1 MPVCVERAFMPTR
14 LQLPHNPKRVG
25 DKCPPYPLPKSL
37 FFPQPKGS
45 LKTIS
50 PRFQAAF

>member
-1 MPVCVERAFMPTR
+1 MS
-14 LQLPHNPKRVG
+14 LQLQTPHSTKRVG
-25 DKCPPYPLPKSL
+25 NECPPYSPPKSP

-50 PRFQAAF
+50 PRFQAALIS